1 MQQTATQLFHRSKS
15 ISLESTKPEEHPPPD
30 ATVFIRRIGCT
41 NYHVKVH
48 CSQTATETLDDKIF
62 RLMCNE
68 TAVKM

>member
-1 MQQTATQLFHRSKS
+1 MRQTPTQLFHRSKS

-48 CSQTATETLDDKIF
+48 CSQTATETLENKIF
-62 RLMCNE
+62 RLMRNE